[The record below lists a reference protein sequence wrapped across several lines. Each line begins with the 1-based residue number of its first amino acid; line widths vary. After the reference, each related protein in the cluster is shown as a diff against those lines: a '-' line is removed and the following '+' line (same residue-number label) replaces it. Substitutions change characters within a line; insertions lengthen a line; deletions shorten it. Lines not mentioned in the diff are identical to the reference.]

1 MAAVLGLG
9 VVVLF
14 VMIRTKKS
22 RAQTTETP
30 NVATSSTGSEVIK
43 QCLERNREYLV
54 YVGVPVRQPARWTR
68 VTGID
73 GEVVITAA
81 SERVPLAEIGSFIL
95 AYPNGEIFGIME
107 FSGPSLMPSITSK
120 RNLNRLNLFSTPTS

>member
-22 RAQTTETP
+22 PRETTETP

-54 YVGVPVRQPARWTR
+54 YVGVPVRQPAL
-68 VTGID
+68 D
-73 GEVVITAA
+73 K
-81 SERVPLAEIGSFIL
+81 S
-95 AYPNGEIFGIME
+95 Y
-107 FSGPSLMPSITSK
+107 
-120 RNLNRLNLFSTPTS
+120 RN